1 MIIEAQNSGPLES
14 EAHAE
19 AAQAKLIR
27 MATEIADFFKFYPE
41 DKAIAAIANHINR
54 YWTPKM
60 REEFLAASG
69 QPGQKLPPLLEA
81 TRGAIKRK
89 KI

>member
-1 MIIEAQNSGPLES
+1 MNSESQEFEALES
-14 EAHAE
+14 ETHAE

-27 MATEIADFFKFYPE
+27 MASEIADFFKFYPE
-41 DKAIAAIANHINR
+41 DKAIAAVANHINR

-60 REEFLAASG
+60 REEFLAAAS
-69 QPGQKLPPLLEA
+69 QPGQSLPPLLVA
-81 TRGAIKRK
+81 TRGLIKRK

>member
-1 MIIEAQNSGPLES
+1 MTNIEALEM

-27 MATEIADFFKFYPE
+27 MASEIADFFKFYPE
-41 DKAIAAIANHINR
+41 EKAIAAIANHINR

-60 REEFLAASG
+60 REEFLGASE
-69 QPGQKLPPLLEA
+69 KKETHLPRLLMEA
-81 TRGAIKRK
+81 RGAIKRRK
-89 KI
+89 AEA